1 MSGARLWVVLGVGM
15 ALAGCLMLVAAQQ
28 GLDNRLSAMEE
39 RIIARIGER
48 FDEVDRRF
56 VEAEVRETERFAEAQ
71 DREQER
77 FADVYRRFDDV
88 DRRLG
93 EVNRRL
99 GDIDDRLDQVDGF
112 FELSRQA
119 E

>member
-1 MSGARLWVVLGVGM
+1 MSGARLWVVLGVAM

-39 RIIARIGER
+39 RIVARIGER
-48 FDEVDRRF
+48 F
-56 VEAEVRETERFAEAQ
+56 VE
-71 DREQER
+71 
-77 FADVYRRFDDV
+77 V

-93 EVNRRL
+93 EVNQRP
-99 GDIDDRLDQVDGF
+99 GDIDNRLDRMEGF
-112 FELSRQA
+112 FEVFRQA